1 MKLTRKTNIIISSL
15 LLLLTLL
22 LTIISGFDFKRFAD
36 YETEFIL
43 RENVITR
50 VEKFSQYSPK
60 LVNTI
65 GDSNIYVIEGEE
77 LGPSVLIIG
86 GTHPNEPAGQLTAT
100 LLLENIT
107 VTKGTVYIITEAN
120 KSAFTHSQPQEASTM
135 YYHIA
140 TANGERTFKF
150 GSRATNNTEQWPNP
164 EIYVHRPSGQKLS
177 NIDTRNLNRAYPGC
191 EDGTYTEKVAY
202 AITQCIIKN
211 HIDVTIDL
219 HEASPEYLT
228 INAIV
233 AHQRATSVA
242 AKAAFKMDMEGV
254 LISVEVSPP
263 NLHGR
268 SHRELG
274 DFTDT
279 LAFLCETSNASQG
292 KIRGK
297 FTEDLIITGDDKF
310 YQQANKLGVLYAA
323 PVDIN
328 ERVARHTLSIL
339 SILQAYNDIYGD
351 GELGKFII
359 NHVPDYEDIINN
371 GIGHYLL
378 DSLL

>member
-1 MKLTRKTNIIISSL
+1 MKLTKKTNILISSL
-15 LLLLTLL
+15 LLLMTVILTV
-22 LTIISGFDFKRFAD
+22 ISGYDFRKFAN
-36 YETEFIL
+36 YETEFVV
-43 RENVITR
+43 REEVVTR
-50 VEKFSQYSPK
+50 IEKFSKYSPK
-60 LVNTI
+60 LKNTI
-65 GDSNIYVIEGEE
+65 GDSNIYIIEGEE
-77 LGPSVLIIG
+77 PGPSVLIIG
-86 GTHPNEPAGQLTAT
+86 GTHPNEPSSQLTAT

-120 KSAFTHSQPQEASTM
+120 KSAFTHSQPQEASSM
-135 YYHIA
+135 YYHVE
-140 TANGERTFKF
+140 TANGLRTFKF

-164 EIYVHRPSGQKLS
+164 DIYVHRTSGQKLS

-191 EDGTYTEKVAY
+191 EEGTYTEKVAY
-202 AITQCIIKN
+202 AITQCIIQNK
-211 HIDVTIDL
+211 IDVTIDL

-254 LISVEVSPP
+254 LISVEVSPT
-263 NLHGR
+263 NLHGL

-297 FTEDLIITGDDKF
+297 FTEDLILSGNDKF
-310 YQQANKLGVLYAA
+310 YQQAEKLGVLYAA
-323 PVDIN
+323 PVHIN
-328 ERVARHTLSIL
+328 ERVARHSLSIL
-339 SILQAYNDIYGD
+339 SILEAYNDIYGN
-351 GELGKFII
+351 GELGKFIVNNI
-359 NHVPDYEDIINN
+359 PEYEDIMNN
-371 GIGHYLL
+371 GIGYYLL

>member
-1 MKLTRKTNIIISSL
+1 MKLTRKTNIVISSL
-15 LLLLTLL
+15 LLLLTVV
-22 LTIISGFDFKRFAD
+22 LTVICGLDFKKFAD
-36 YETEFIL
+36 YETEFVI
-43 RENVITR
+43 REDVITR
-50 VEKFSQYSPK
+50 IEKFSKYSPK
-60 LVNTI
+60 LINTV
-65 GDSNIYVIEGEE
+65 GDSNIYIIKGEE
-77 LGPSVLIIG
+77 PGPSVLIIG
-86 GTHPNEPAGQLTAT
+86 GTHPNEPSSQLTAT

-120 KSAFTHSQPQEASTM
+120 RSAFTHSQPQEASSM

-140 TANGERTFKF
+140 TANGQRTFKF

-164 EIYVHRPSGQKLS
+164 DIYVHRTSGQKLS
-177 NIDTRNLNRAYPGC
+177 NVDTRNLNRAYPGC

-202 AITQCIIKN
+202 AITQCIIQNK
-211 HIDVTIDL
+211 IDVTIDL

-254 LISVEVSPP
+254 LISVEVSPT
-263 NLHGR
+263 NLHGL

-297 FTEDLIITGDDKF
+297 FIEDLILSGNDKF
-310 YQQANKLGVLYAA
+310 YQEAEKLGVLYAA
-323 PVDIN
+323 PVHIN
-328 ERVARHTLSIL
+328 ERVARHSLSIL
-339 SILQAYNDIYGD
+339 SILEAYNDIYGN
-351 GELGKFII
+351 GELGKFIVNNI
-359 NHVPDYEDIINN
+359 PEYEDIMNN
-371 GIGHYLL
+371 GIGYYLL

>member
-1 MKLTRKTNIIISSL
+1 
-15 LLLLTLL
+15 
-22 LTIISGFDFKRFAD
+22 
-36 YETEFIL
+36 
-43 RENVITR
+43 
-50 VEKFSQYSPK
+50 
-60 LVNTI
+60 
-65 GDSNIYVIEGEE
+65 
-77 LGPSVLIIG
+77 
-86 GTHPNEPAGQLTAT
+86 
-100 LLLENIT
+100 
-107 VTKGTVYIITEAN
+107 
-120 KSAFTHSQPQEASTM
+120 
-135 YYHIA
+135 
-140 TANGERTFKF
+140 
-150 GSRATNNTEQWPNP
+150 
-164 EIYVHRPSGQKLS
+164 
-177 NIDTRNLNRAYPGC
+177 
-191 EDGTYTEKVAY
+191 
-202 AITQCIIKN
+202 
-211 HIDVTIDL
+211 
-219 HEASPEYLT
+219 
-228 INAIV
+228 
-233 AHQRATSVA
+233 
-242 AKAAFKMDMEGV
+242 MDMEGV
-254 LISVEVSPP
+254 LISVEASPP
-263 NLHGR
+263 NLHGL

-371 GIGHYLL
+371 GIGYYLL

>member
-1 MKLTRKTNIIISSL
+1 MKLTKKTNILISSL
-15 LLLLTLL
+15 LLLMTVILTV
-22 LTIISGFDFKRFAD
+22 ISGYDFRKFAN
-36 YETEFIL
+36 YETEFVV
-43 RENVITR
+43 REEIVTR
-50 VEKFSQYSPK
+50 IEKFSKYSPK
-60 LVNTI
+60 LKNTI

-77 LGPSVLIIG
+77 PGPSVLIIG
-86 GTHPNEPAGQLTAT
+86 GTHPNEPSSQLTAT

-120 KSAFTHSQPQEASTM
+120 KSAFTHSQPQEASSM
-135 YYHIA
+135 FYHIE
-140 TANGERTFKF
+140 TANGLRTFKF

-164 EIYVHRPSGQKLS
+164 DIYVHRTSGQKLS

-202 AITQCIIKN
+202 AITQCIIQNK
-211 HIDVTIDL
+211 IDVTIDL

-254 LISVEVSPP
+254 LISVEVSPT
-263 NLHGR
+263 NLHGL

-297 FTEDLIITGDDKF
+297 FIEDLILSGNDKF
-310 YQQANKLGVLYAA
+310 YQKAEKLGVLYAA
-323 PVDIN
+323 PVHIN
-328 ERVARHTLSIL
+328 ERVARHSLSIL
-339 SILQAYNDIYGD
+339 SILEAYNDIYGN
-351 GELGKFII
+351 GELGKFIVNNI
-359 NHVPDYEDIINN
+359 PEYEDIMSN
-371 GIGHYLL
+371 GIGYYLL

>member
-1 MKLTRKTNIIISSL
+1 MKVTKKTNILISSL
-15 LLLLTLL
+15 LLVMTAV
-22 LTIISGFDFKRFAD
+22 LTIISGLDFKKFAD
-36 YETEFIL
+36 YETEFVL
-43 RENVITR
+43 RENIITR
-50 VEKFSQYSPK
+50 VEKFSKYSPK
-60 LVNTI
+60 LEKTV
-65 GDSNIYVIEGEE
+65 GDSDIYIIEGEE
-77 LGPSVLIIG
+77 PGPSVLIIG
-86 GTHPNEPAGQLTAT
+86 GTHPNEPSSQLTAT
-100 LLLENIT
+100 LLLENII
-107 VTKGTVYIITEAN
+107 VAKGTVYIITEAN
-120 KSAFTHSQPQEASTM
+120 KSAFTHSQPQEASSM

-140 TANGERTFKF
+140 TMNGQRTFKF

-164 EIYVHRPSGQKLS
+164 DIYVHRTSGQKLS

-202 AITQCIIKN
+202 AITQCIIQN
-211 HIDVTIDL
+211 NIDVTIDL

-254 LISVEVSPP
+254 LISVEVSPT
-263 NLHGR
+263 NLHGL

-297 FTEDLIITGDDKF
+297 FTEDLIITGEDKF
-310 YQQANKLGVLYAA
+310 YQKASELGVLYAA
-323 PVDIN
+323 PVHLN
-328 ERVARHTLSIL
+328 ERVARHVLSIL
-339 SILQAYNDIYGD
+339 SILNAYNDIYGSN
-351 GELGKFII
+351 ERGKFIVNDI
-359 NHVPDYEDIINN
+359 PTYENIINN
-371 GIGHYLL
+371 GIGYYLL